1 MKRIIQTV
9 ALTFIVPFSMQAQS
23 ASGSV
28 EIGSGY
34 ANQAYY
40 SLQNDE
46 IGQVDKTQWDLA
58 FEASGFGSGIRSNGA
73 NGVKVWRYP
82 NADNSEFGTALDT
95 NGLYTWPQLVDSDTS
110 WAFGALNQTRNF
122 SNAFDLGWGTYN
134 QITHA
139 VTGDSLFIIELPG
152 DEFRQLDII
161 QLMGGKF
168 EFRFADLDG
177 NNVVED
183 EVLKGDYSGKNFGYY
198 SILDEEARDL
208 EPTTNNSWDLL
219 FTTYVTMLSPTMPY
233 GVSGVLTNNGVEVA
247 RAEGVNDQ
255 ASYNDWNSQNYSHW
269 INQIGWDW
277 KSFNSQSFQFE
288 LDEELVFFIKS
299 VDNEV
304 WKLYFTGFG
313 GSANGLFEFEKELL
327 STASIQTEN
336 NKENILSIY
345 PNPSNG
351 SELTLLYEIDPIYTN
366 LVITVTDYTGKVA
379 YQKAQVN
386 QGVFSEMKINDLNL
400 NKGGYIVSI
409 QFGDQ
414 VLRKKLIVQ

>member
-28 EIGSGY
+28 EIGPGY

-46 IGQVDKTQWDLA
+46 VGQVDKTQWDLA

-73 NGVKVWRYP
+73 NDVKVWRYP

-110 WAFGALNQTRNF
+110 WSLGAFNQSQNF
-122 SNAFDLGWGTYN
+122 NDGFDLGWGTYN

-183 EVLKGDYSGKNFGYY
+183 EVVKGDYSGKNFGYY

-208 EPTTNNSWDLL
+208 EPTTNDSWDLL
-219 FTTYVTMLSPTMPY
+219 FTSYVTMLSPTMPY
-233 GVSGVLTNNGVEVA
+233 GVTGVLTNAGVEVA
-247 RAEGVNDQ
+247 QVDDVDQ
-255 ASYNDWNSQNYSHW
+255 ETYADFNSHTFSHY
-269 INQIGWDW
+269 INEIGWDW
-277 KSFNSQSFQFE
+277 KSFNMQSFAFD
-288 LDEELVFFIKS
+288 LEEERVFFIKS
-299 VDNEV
+299 IDEEIY
-304 WKLYFTGFG
+304 KLYFTDFG
-313 GSANGLFEFEKELL
+313 GSSTGNFEFELEAL
-327 STASIQTEN
+327 STASITDINQE
-336 NKENILSIY
+336 KSVFSVY

-351 SELTLLYEIDPIYTN
+351 NDVTLVYEIPTTYNDFH
-366 LVITVTDYTGKVA
+366 ITITDYTGKIA
-379 YQKAQVN
+379 FEQVEN
-386 QGVFSEMKINDLNL
+386 NNGGFTQLNLNGLNL
-400 NKGGYIVSI
+400 NKGGYIASI
-409 QFGDQ
+409 HFGNEIVRQ
-414 VLRKKLIVQ
+414 KLIVQ